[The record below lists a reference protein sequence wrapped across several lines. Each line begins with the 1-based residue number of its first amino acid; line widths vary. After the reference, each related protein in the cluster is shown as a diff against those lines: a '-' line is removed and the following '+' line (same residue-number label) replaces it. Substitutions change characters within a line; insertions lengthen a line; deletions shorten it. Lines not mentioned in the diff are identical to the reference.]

1 MAVQG
6 VMGTDD
12 RYFIHLQKLMAVDG
26 NMALMIL
33 TWYKI

>member
-6 VMGTDD
+6 VMWTDD
-12 RYFIHLQKLMAVDG
+12 RYIIRLQKLMAVDG

-33 TWYKI
+33 TWYRI